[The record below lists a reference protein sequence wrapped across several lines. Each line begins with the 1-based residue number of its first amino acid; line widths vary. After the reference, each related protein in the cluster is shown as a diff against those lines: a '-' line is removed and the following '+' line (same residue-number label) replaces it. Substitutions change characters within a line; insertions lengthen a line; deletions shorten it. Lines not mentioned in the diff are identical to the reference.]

1 MAKRVTKTVAK
12 AESAKE
18 TAVKKNV
25 VIESEIQFN
34 GHSIKQ
40 DVLCER
46 IMDAWSATG
55 HDKNAI
61 EKLELYLKPSE
72 NRAYYV
78 INSDESGSVLMF

>member
-1 MAKRVTKTVAK
+1 MSKKVTRVS
-12 AESAKE
+12 SAKE
-18 TAVKKNV
+18 NAEAKKNV
-25 VIESEIQFN
+25 VIESEIQYD

-78 INSDESGSVLMF
+78 INSDESGSVFMF